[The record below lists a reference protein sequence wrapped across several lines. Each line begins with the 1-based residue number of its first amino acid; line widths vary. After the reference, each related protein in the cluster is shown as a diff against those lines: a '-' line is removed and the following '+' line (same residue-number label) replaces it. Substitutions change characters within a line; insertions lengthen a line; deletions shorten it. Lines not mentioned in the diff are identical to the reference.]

1 MDNES
6 EVSKLLEIIKLYE
19 KALQFYASEKHIK
32 KYIPEY
38 LKYAMMS
45 ENSSRYVEEIV
56 DRGEVA
62 REVLKNVGEIK

>member
-19 KALQFYASEKHIK
+19 KALQFYAFEKHIK
-32 KYIPEY
+32 KHIPEY

-62 REVLKNVGEIK
+62 REALKNVGEIK

>member
-1 MDNES
+1 MND
-6 EVSKLLEIIKLYE
+6 KLRKQIEIYE
-19 KALQFYASEKHIK
+19 KALQFYASGKHIK

-45 ENSSRYVEEIV
+45 ENSSRYEEEIV

-62 REVLKNVGEIK
+62 REALKNVGEIK

>member
-1 MDNES
+1 MINELM
-6 EVSKLLEIIKLYE
+6 KKIAIYE
-19 KALQFYASEKHIK
+19 KALQFYASGKHIK

-45 ENSSRYVEEIV
+45 ENSSRYEEEIV

-62 REVLKNVGEIK
+62 REALKNVGETK